1 MAQMQYDKGL
11 FVDIIT
17 KLKIKL
23 NREGDRKKTLALTNK
38 FK

>member
-1 MAQMQYDKGL
+1 MAQMQDDKGL

-23 NREGDRKKTLALTNK
+23 NREGDRKKNISIN
-38 FK
+38 